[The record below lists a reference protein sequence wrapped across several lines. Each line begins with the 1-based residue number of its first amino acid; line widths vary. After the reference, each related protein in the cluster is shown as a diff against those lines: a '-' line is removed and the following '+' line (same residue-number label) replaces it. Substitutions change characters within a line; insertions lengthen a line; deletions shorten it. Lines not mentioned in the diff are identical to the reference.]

1 MGDIFPMIIKNLVK
15 QLKSKNIKVKVQA
28 MKTFAQLSV
37 MEESHE
43 KFLRLVIPYIQ
54 ASISEA
60 NNDMIVYSLQ
70 ILKEA
75 FKYDEPQKVSI
86 TAQEQ
91 SEAIGQFLT

>member
-1 MGDIFPMIIKNLVK
+1 MGDIYPMIIKNLVK

-28 MKTFAQLSV
+28 MKSFAQLSV

-43 KFLRLVIPYIQ
+43 KFLSLVIPYIQ

-60 NNDMIVYSLQ
+60 NNDMIVYSLL

-75 FKYDEPQKVSI
+75 FKYDEP
-86 TAQEQ
+86 
-91 SEAIGQFLT
+91 